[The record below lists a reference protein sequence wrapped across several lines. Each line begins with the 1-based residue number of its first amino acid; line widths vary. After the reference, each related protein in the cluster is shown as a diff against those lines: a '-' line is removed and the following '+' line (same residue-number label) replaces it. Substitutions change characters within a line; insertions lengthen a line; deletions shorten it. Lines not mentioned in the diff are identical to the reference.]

1 MTTHMVEP
9 ERRTLHGHFSR
20 DLEPILTIDHGDT
33 VAYRTLDADW
43 NLAPHAFPGS
53 RTHQFAPR
61 VSGLDD
67 GHALCGPIAIRGAE
81 PNMVLEVRIED
92 VVPGEW
98 GWNGAGARESV
109 LHRGLGMTETPW
121 TPLLWSL
128 DSTEMTG
135 RNQFGNTVALHP
147 FMGVMGMPPDLEGT
161 HSTAPP
167 RTSGGNIDCKELG
180 AGASLYLPIPVTGGL
195 FSVGD
200 GHAAQGDGE
209 LSGTAIECPMDRV
222 QLTFRLHEDM
232 RLRTPT
238 AETETAWITFGFHED
253 LDEAMVAAVEAML
266 DRMRRE
272 FDLSKAEALA
282 LASVVVDVR
291 VTQVVN
297 GVLGVHAILEKGAV
311 R

>member
-1 MTTHMVEP
+1 
-9 ERRTLHGHFSR
+9 
-20 DLEPILTIDHGDT
+20 LEPILTIDHGDT
-33 VAYRTLDADW
+33 VVYRTLDADW

-53 RTHQFAPR
+53 RTRQFAPR
-61 VSGLDD
+61 MSGLDD

-81 PNMVLEVRIED
+81 PSMVLEVRIED
-92 VVPGEW
+92 VVPGDW

-109 LHRGLGMTETPW
+109 LHRGLGMTETRW

-128 DSTEMTG
+128 DRTEMTG

-167 RTSGGNIDCKELG
+167 RTSGGNIDCKELV
-180 AGASLYLPIPVTGGL
+180 AGTSLYLPIPVTGGL

-232 RLRTPT
+232 PLHTPT

-253 LDEAMVAAVEAML
+253 LDEAMVPAVEAML
-266 DRMRRE
+266 DRIRRE

-282 LASVVVDVR
+282 LGSVVVDVR

-297 GVLGVHAILEKGAV
+297 GVLGVHAILEKCAV